1 MRDPVDPDVIQI
13 LSIHLD
19 HVLPLVNH
27 PMIQMIQMIGDIF
40 GTGAKGVNGN
50 ITGAKERRLNI
61 RNLLDHTGSLDHW
74 IINGGAL

>member
-1 MRDPVDPDVIQI
+1 
-13 LSIHLD
+13 
-19 HVLPLVNH
+19 
-27 PMIQMIQMIGDIF
+27 MIQMIQMIGDIF